1 MGRNGTT
8 TATHP
13 IRGEESDL
21 ARTAPPPVID
31 LEEAWVIRRVQ
42 EGDADAFETLYR
54 AHARRVHGIC
64 RRITADPR
72 LAEELTQDVFLR
84 VWERIGQYQG
94 RSKFSTW
101 LYRIATNRALDGLR
115 GDIRR
120 SAREVPVERPA
131 DWEHPRPA
139 PRPETRMRLEEAVES
154 LPAAARAVFVLHDVE
169 GYRHEEIAAMT
180 GIAAGTSKS
189 QLHRARRLLRER
201 LG

>member
-13 IRGEESDL
+13 IRGEDSGL
-21 ARTAPPPVID
+21 VRTTPPPVID
-31 LEEAWVIRRVQ
+31 LEEAWAIRRVQ

-115 GDIRR
+115 GEIRR
-120 SAREVPVERPA
+120 SAREVSVERPA

-189 QLHRARRLLRER
+189 QLHRARRLLKER